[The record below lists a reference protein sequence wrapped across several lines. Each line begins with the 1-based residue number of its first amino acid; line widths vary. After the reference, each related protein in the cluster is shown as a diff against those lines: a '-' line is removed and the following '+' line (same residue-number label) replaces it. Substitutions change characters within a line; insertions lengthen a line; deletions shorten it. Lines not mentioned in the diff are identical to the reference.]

1 MKSVARLV
9 MKNNLLT
16 LRHYSDCCPAPKRSF
31 LLLFFVQLVLLILYL
46 LELRQ
51 SGILRIV
58 YTSYSVKSRIHLNR
72 FLLFFLKMSTIW
84 AVLLYFLL
92 VAVIWIFFK
101 LGDFRIN
108 KRRISLVWRVLISVL
123 LPLILIIIFLLGLFF
138 IGIIL
143 AIIILLFFWILF
155 KRILEY

>member
-1 MKSVARLV
+1 M
-9 MKNNLLT
+9 N
-16 LRHYSDCCPAPKRSF
+16 
-31 LLLFFVQLVLLILYL
+31 
-46 LELRQ
+46 
-51 SGILRIV
+51 
-58 YTSYSVKSRIHLNR
+58 
-72 FLLFFLKMSTIW
+72 TIW

-101 LGDFRIN
+101 LGNFRIN

-123 LPLILIIIFLLGLFF
+123 LPLILVIVFLFGLFI

-143 AIIILLFFWILF
+143 VIIILLFFWILF